1 MWPYSKA
8 KLPPSS
14 NCTLGCCQLHEL
26 GQFLHLVRLLERLG
40 LGLLLC
46 IAAAR
51 GASSYILR
59 GYTNTLQRQQC

>member
-1 MWPYSKA
+1 M
-8 KLPPSS
+8 SS
-14 NCTLGCCQLHEL
+14 ALG
-26 GQFLHLVRLLERLG
+26 VVLERLG